1 MAKKATSRSAPSSSA
16 RKPAAATPARTT
28 RTRQV
33 KEAEPKV
40 VSAPPMTSVRKDG
53 VDSAQEQ
60 LLTRAEADIAAAIDG
75 LNKQMNAALST
86 LTELASAHAE
96 RGRAVVRTAPL
107 DRATATFQRLVA
119 EVVEEHL
126 NEMLLPLASL
136 RNEMAQRAGA
146 DSGDGDDFARRAMET
161 LDHVFTLAGVQ
172 AYEARP
178 GDRFDSFIHLAV
190 GETHRQDLPDGV
202 VADPLQAGFR
212 TGRGKVI
219 CPARVRINRR

>member
-1 MAKKATSRSAPSSSA
+1 MAKKATSRSAPSPSV
-16 RKPAAATPARTT
+16 RKTAAAAPARTT
-28 RTRQV
+28 RTRQA
-33 KEAEPKV
+33 KEAEAKA
-40 VSAPPMTSVRKDG
+40 VSASAATRVRGDG
-53 VDSAQEQ
+53 VGSAQEQ
-60 LLTRAEADIAAAIDG
+60 LLTRAEADITAAIEG
-75 LNKQMNAALST
+75 LNKQMNAALTT

-136 RNEMAQRAGA
+136 RNETAQRAA
-146 DSGDGDDFARRAMET
+146 GDAGEGDDFARRAMET

-172 AYEARP
+172 PYEARP
-178 GDRFDSFIHLAV
+178 GDRFDSLIHLAV
-190 GETHRQDLPDGV
+190 GETHREDLPDGV
-202 VADPLQAGFR
+202 VADSLQAGFR